1 MPKDLKIGQKAN
13 LLFEWHVKPVDYSE
27 EQKKNIIKMAS
38 EKYGIPESQIKVV
51 PCYIT
56 ANADGTTEALT
67 NTVVENIQSPEY
79 QHQLFKKYLQD
90 NNIEYTDEDFNEI
103 LKIDGQINALI
114 NYDSYEKYRKYEIK
128 WIRWSNFLS
137 YGENNYCDFTT
148 LKGLVL
154 LNGNPANQSGK
165 STFAYDLL
173 HFMLFGKTASGKADV
188 LADIFNSYRPEATEV
203 KVEGCIA
210 IDGID
215 YIIRRTL
222 TRPALSKRT
231 AKSKVTQK
239 VEYVKILGGEEIEL
253 ADVDNM
259 EGSTNTE
266 TTKIIKE
273 AVGDEKDFDLAIC
286 ANADN
291 LKSLISLKDTERGRL
306 LSKWV
311 GLLPLEDKD
320 TIARG
325 KWNSEISPKL
335 LSNVYNR
342 ETLKAEIE
350 VAKNNNAEYEK
361 QKADSQK
368 EVNEHQKK
376 IDEYNAQKENLMGAR
391 INVDTSLLTVDVKT
405 VENNLQSTI
414 TKGVQTKEKK
424 ELAEKQLAEIG
435 EVEFSENEYS
445 AKVSEKEEL
454 IRLNARKDSEI
465 ENLIRTN
472 KTLETSEYCP
482 VCKRK
487 YDNVDNSAAIA
498 ENKAKIQNL
507 TEEKSL
513 IDKNISAVITTLE
526 AMESKRRLSNEKN
539 RLAILIQKYE
549 SDMGY
554 LRNMVVSY
562 RKTLKDL
569 ETNKAVIEANN
580 KIDASINIIK
590 ANIQV
595 ETNLMNAAQ
604 KDVINLDYSI
614 NKNND
619 SIKERENIIARIDE
633 ETKMVRRWKIY
644 LTLVGK
650 NGISK
655 MVLRETLPLI
665 NGELNRLL
673 TDVCDFTV
681 NVSIDDRNDVAFSL
695 VRDGVV
701 KNLASGSGYEQT
713 AAALA
718 LRVVLS
724 NISTMPRPSV
734 LLLDEVLGGVANENY
749 ERMKTLFKRVAKD
762 YSCVLH
768 ITHLEQIVDWHDS
781 ILTVIKENNISRIK
795 QE

>member
-273 AVGDEKDFDLAIC
+273 AIGDEKDFDLAIC

-350 VAKNNNAEYEK
+350 VAKNNNTEYEK

-368 EVNEHQKK
+368 EVNERQKK

-513 IDKNISAVITTLE
+513 NERKITAVKTELE

>member
-376 IDEYNAQKENLMGAR
+376 IDEYNSQKENLMGAR

-644 LTLVGK
+644 LALVGK

>member
-90 NNIEYTDEDFNEI
+90 NNIEYTDEDFDEI

-376 IDEYNAQKENLMGAR
+376 IDEYNSQKENLMGAR

-405 VENNLQSTI
+405 VENNLQATI

-513 IDKNISAVITTLE
+513 IEKNISAVITTLE

>member
-273 AVGDEKDFDLAIC
+273 AIGDEKDFDLAIC

-350 VAKNNNAEYEK
+350 VAKNNNTEYEK

-368 EVNEHQKK
+368 EVNERQKK

-513 IDKNISAVITTLE
+513 NERKITAVKTELE

-650 NGISK
+650 KGISK

>member
-90 NNIEYTDEDFNEI
+90 NNIEYTDEDFDEI

-154 LNGNPANQSGK
+154 LNGNPANQRGK

-376 IDEYNAQKENLMGAR
+376 IDEYNSQKENLMGAR

-405 VENNLQSTI
+405 VENNLQATI

-513 IDKNISAVITTLE
+513 IEKNISAVITTLE

>member
-103 LKIDGQINALI
+103 LKIDGQISALI

-350 VAKNNNAEYEK
+350 VAKNNNTEYEK

-376 IDEYNAQKENLMGAR
+376 IDEYNSQKENLMGAR

-405 VENNLQSTI
+405 VENNLQATI

>member
-90 NNIEYTDEDFNEI
+90 NNIEYTDEDYNEI

-376 IDEYNAQKENLMGAR
+376 IDEYNSQKENLMGAR

-405 VENNLQSTI
+405 VENNLQATI

-513 IDKNISAVITTLE
+513 IEKNISAVITTLE

>member
-188 LADIFNSYRPEATEV
+188 LADLCNSYRPEATEV

-291 LKSLISLKDTERGRL
+291 LKALISLKDTERGRL

-376 IDEYNAQKENLMGAR
+376 IDEYNSQKENLMGAR

-405 VENNLQSTI
+405 VENNLQATI

-513 IDKNISAVITTLE
+513 IEKNISAVITTLE

>member
-90 NNIEYTDEDFNEI
+90 NNIEYTDEDFDEI

-350 VAKNNNAEYEK
+350 VAKNNNTEYEK

-376 IDEYNAQKENLMGAR
+376 IDEYNSQKENLMGAR

-405 VENNLQSTI
+405 VENNLQATI

>member
-376 IDEYNAQKENLMGAR
+376 IDEYNSQKENLMGAR

-405 VENNLQSTI
+405 VENNLQATI

-513 IDKNISAVITTLE
+513 IEKNISAVITTLE

-673 TDVCDFTV
+673 TDACDFTV

>member
-376 IDEYNAQKENLMGAR
+376 IDEYNSQKENLMGAR

-405 VENNLQSTI
+405 VENNLQATI

-569 ETNKAVIEANN
+569 ETNKTVIEANN

-701 KNLASGSGYEQT
+701 KNLSSGSGYEQT

>member
-165 STFAYDLL
+165 STVAYDLL

-376 IDEYNAQKENLMGAR
+376 IDEYNSQKENLMGAR

-405 VENNLQSTI
+405 VENNLQATI

-513 IDKNISAVITTLE
+513 IEKNISAVITTLE

-701 KNLASGSGYEQT
+701 KNLSSGSGYEQT

>member
-90 NNIEYTDEDFNEI
+90 NNIEYTDEDFDEI

-273 AVGDEKDFDLAIC
+273 AVGDEKDFDF
-286 ANADN
+286 DN
-291 LKSLISLKDTERGRL
+291 LCQMQIIS
-306 LSKWV
+306 SH
-311 GLLPLEDKD
+311 
-320 TIARG
+320 
-325 KWNSEISPKL
+325 N
-335 LSNVYNR
+335 
-342 ETLKAEIE
+342 
-350 VAKNNNAEYEK
+350 
-361 QKADSQK
+361 
-368 EVNEHQKK
+368 
-376 IDEYNAQKENLMGAR
+376 
-391 INVDTSLLTVDVKT
+391 
-405 VENNLQSTI
+405 I
-414 TKGVQTKEKK
+414 T
-424 ELAEKQLAEIG
+424 
-435 EVEFSENEYS
+435 
-445 AKVSEKEEL
+445 
-454 IRLNARKDSEI
+454 
-465 ENLIRTN
+465 
-472 KTLETSEYCP
+472 
-482 VCKRK
+482 
-487 YDNVDNSAAIA
+487 
-498 ENKAKIQNL
+498 
-507 TEEKSL
+507 
-513 IDKNISAVITTLE
+513 
-526 AMESKRRLSNEKN
+526 
-539 RLAILIQKYE
+539 
-549 SDMGY
+549 
-554 LRNMVVSY
+554 
-562 RKTLKDL
+562 
-569 ETNKAVIEANN
+569 
-580 KIDASINIIK
+580 
-590 ANIQV
+590 
-595 ETNLMNAAQ
+595 
-604 KDVINLDYSI
+604 
-614 NKNND
+614 
-619 SIKERENIIARIDE
+619 
-633 ETKMVRRWKIY
+633 
-644 LTLVGK
+644 
-650 NGISK
+650 
-655 MVLRETLPLI
+655 
-665 NGELNRLL
+665 
-673 TDVCDFTV
+673 
-681 NVSIDDRNDVAFSL
+681 
-695 VRDGVV
+695 
-701 KNLASGSGYEQT
+701 
-713 AAALA
+713 
-718 LRVVLS
+718 
-724 NISTMPRPSV
+724 
-734 LLLDEVLGGVANENY
+734 
-749 ERMKTLFKRVAKD
+749 
-762 YSCVLH
+762 
-768 ITHLEQIVDWHDS
+768 
-781 ILTVIKENNISRIK
+781 
-795 QE
+795 

>member
-376 IDEYNAQKENLMGAR
+376 IDEYNSQKENLMGAR

-405 VENNLQSTI
+405 VENNLQATI

-701 KNLASGSGYEQT
+701 KNLSSGSGYEQT

>member
-350 VAKNNNAEYEK
+350 VAKNNNTEYEK

-376 IDEYNAQKENLMGAR
+376 IDEYNSQKENLMGAR

-405 VENNLQSTI
+405 VENNLQATI

-513 IDKNISAVITTLE
+513 IEKNISAVITTLE

>member
-350 VAKNNNAEYEK
+350 VAKNNNTEYEK

-376 IDEYNAQKENLMGAR
+376 IDEYNSQKENLMGAR

-405 VENNLQSTI
+405 VENNLQATI

-487 YDNVDNSAAIA
+487 YDNVDNSTAIA

-513 IDKNISAVITTLE
+513 IEKNISAVITTLE

>member
-90 NNIEYTDEDFNEI
+90 NNIEYTDEDFDEI

-350 VAKNNNAEYEK
+350 VAKNNNTEYEK

-376 IDEYNAQKENLMGAR
+376 IDEYNSQKENLMGAR

-405 VENNLQSTI
+405 VENNLQATI

-701 KNLASGSGYEQT
+701 KNLSSGSGYEQT

>member
-90 NNIEYTDEDFNEI
+90 NNIEYTDEDFDEI

-188 LADIFNSYRPEATEV
+188 LADIFNSYRPEAREV

-376 IDEYNAQKENLMGAR
+376 IDEYNSQKENLMGAR

-405 VENNLQSTI
+405 VENNLQATI

-513 IDKNISAVITTLE
+513 IEKNISAVITTLE

>member
-148 LKGLVL
+148 FKGLVL
-154 LNGNPANQSGK
+154 LTGNPANQSGK

-273 AVGDEKDFDLAIC
+273 AVGDENDFDLAIC

-350 VAKNNNAEYEK
+350 VAKNNNTEYEK

-376 IDEYNAQKENLMGAR
+376 IDEYNSQKENLMGAR

-405 VENNLQSTI
+405 VENNLQATI

-445 AKVSEKEEL
+445 DKVSEKEEL

-487 YDNVDNSAAIA
+487 YDNVDNSTAIA

-513 IDKNISAVITTLE
+513 IEKNISAVITTLE

>member
-376 IDEYNAQKENLMGAR
+376 IDEYNSQKENLMGAR

-405 VENNLQSTI
+405 VENNLQATI

>member
-376 IDEYNAQKENLMGAR
+376 IDEYNSQKENLMGAR

-405 VENNLQSTI
+405 VENNLQATI

-487 YDNVDNSAAIA
+487 YDNIDNSAAIA

-513 IDKNISAVITTLE
+513 IEKNISAVITTLE

>member
-1 MPKDLKIGQKAN
+1 M
-13 LLFEWHVKPVDYSE
+13 
-27 EQKKNIIKMAS
+27 
-38 EKYGIPESQIKVV
+38 
-51 PCYIT
+51 
-56 ANADGTTEALT
+56 
-67 NTVVENIQSPEY
+67 
-79 QHQLFKKYLQD
+79 
-90 NNIEYTDEDFNEI
+90 
-103 LKIDGQINALI
+103 
-114 NYDSYEKYRKYEIK
+114 
-128 WIRWSNFLS
+128 
-137 YGENNYCDFTT
+137 
-148 LKGLVL
+148 
-154 LNGNPANQSGK
+154 
-165 STFAYDLL
+165 
-173 HFMLFGKTASGKADV
+173 
-188 LADIFNSYRPEATEV
+188 
-203 KVEGCIA
+203 
-210 IDGID
+210 
-215 YIIRRTL
+215 
-222 TRPALSKRT
+222 
-231 AKSKVTQK
+231 
-239 VEYVKILGGEEIEL
+239 
-253 ADVDNM
+253 
-259 EGSTNTE
+259 
-266 TTKIIKE
+266 
-273 AVGDEKDFDLAIC
+273 AIC

-376 IDEYNAQKENLMGAR
+376 IDEYNSQKENLMGAR

-405 VENNLQSTI
+405 VENNLQATI

-513 IDKNISAVITTLE
+513 IEKNISAVITTLE

>member
-350 VAKNNNAEYEK
+350 VAKNNNTEYEK

-376 IDEYNAQKENLMGAR
+376 IDEYNSQKENLMGAR

-405 VENNLQSTI
+405 VENNLQATI

-513 IDKNISAVITTLE
+513 IEKNISAVITTLE

-701 KNLASGSGYEQT
+701 KNLSSGSGYEQT

>member
-291 LKSLISLKDTERGRL
+291 LKSLISLKDTERGRR

-376 IDEYNAQKENLMGAR
+376 IDEYNSQKENLMGAR

-405 VENNLQSTI
+405 VENNLQATI

>member
-376 IDEYNAQKENLMGAR
+376 IDEYNSQKENLMGAR

-405 VENNLQSTI
+405 VENNLQATI

-681 NVSIDDRNDVAFSL
+681 NVSIDDRNDIAFSL
-695 VRDGVV
+695 VRYGVV

>member
-350 VAKNNNAEYEK
+350 VAKNNNTEYEK

-376 IDEYNAQKENLMGAR
+376 IDEYNSQKENLMGAR

-405 VENNLQSTI
+405 VENNLQATI

>member
-376 IDEYNAQKENLMGAR
+376 IDEYNSQKENLMGAR

-405 VENNLQSTI
+405 VENNLQATI

-507 TEEKSL
+507 AEEKSL

>member
-376 IDEYNAQKENLMGAR
+376 IDEYNSQKENLMGAR

-405 VENNLQSTI
+405 VENNLQATI

-513 IDKNISAVITTLE
+513 IEKNISAVITTLE

-604 KDVINLDYSI
+604 KDVVNLDYSI

>member
-273 AVGDEKDFDLAIC
+273 AIGDEKDFDLAIC

-350 VAKNNNAEYEK
+350 VAKNNNTEYEK

-513 IDKNISAVITTLE
+513 NERKITAVKMELE

>member
-350 VAKNNNAEYEK
+350 VAKNNNTEYEK

-376 IDEYNAQKENLMGAR
+376 IDEYNSQKENLMGAR

-405 VENNLQSTI
+405 VENNLQATI

-454 IRLNARKDSEI
+454 IRL
-465 ENLIRTN
+465 T
-472 KTLETSEYCP
+472 
-482 VCKRK
+482 
-487 YDNVDNSAAIA
+487 DNSAAIA

-513 IDKNISAVITTLE
+513 IEKNISAVITTLE

>member
-90 NNIEYTDEDFNEI
+90 NNIEYTDEDFDEI

-376 IDEYNAQKENLMGAR
+376 IDEYNSQKENLMGAR

-405 VENNLQSTI
+405 VENNLQATI

>member
-376 IDEYNAQKENLMGAR
+376 IDEYNSQKENLMGAR

-405 VENNLQSTI
+405 VENNLQATI

-513 IDKNISAVITTLE
+513 IEKNISAVITTLE

>member
-350 VAKNNNAEYEK
+350 VAKNNNTEYEK

-376 IDEYNAQKENLMGAR
+376 IDEYNSQKENLMGAR

-405 VENNLQSTI
+405 VENNLQATI

-507 TEEKSL
+507 AEEKSL